1 MGDSMFC
8 SNCGNQI
15 VAGASFCASCGT
27 PVPAAGQ
34 AAPQA
39 APQAQYSPNY
49 GQGYVSV
56 KSKTTAGV
64 LGILLGGLGIHKFYT
79 GKIGAG
85 VVYILLCWTYIP
97 AIVGLVEGIIYL
109 TQDEATFQRNISNG
123 KFF

>member
-27 PVPAAGQ
+27 PIPTAVQ

-39 APQAQYSPNY
+39 APQAQYAPSY
-49 GQGYVSV
+49 AQARTSV
-56 KSKTTAGV
+56 KSKTTAGI
-64 LGILLGGLGIHKFYT
+64 LGILLGGIGVHKFYM

-85 VVYILLCWTYIP
+85 FVYLLLSWTWLPLI
-97 AIVGLVEGIIYL
+97 AGIVEGILYL
-109 TQDEATFQRNISNG
+109 VEDDARFQAKVNDG

>member
-1 MGDSMFC
+1 MFC

-39 APQAQYSPNY
+39 APQAQYAPNY
-49 GQGYVSV
+49 GQANTSGTSRIA
-56 KSKTTAGV
+56 AGV
-64 LGILLGGLGIHKFYT
+64 LGIVLGGIGVHKFYT

-85 VVYILLCWTYIP
+85 ILYLIFFWTGIP
-97 AIVGLVEGIIYL
+97 AIAGLVEGIIYL
-109 TQDEATFQRNISNG
+109 TQDEATFQRTINNG
-123 KFF
+123 NFF